1 MLVTF
6 SLVVIVFFKDVLK
19 DVLEEVFP
27 IFIAARMIGHERRFS
42 PTL

>member
-6 SLVVIVFFKDVLK
+6 SLVVIAFFK

-27 IFIAARMIGHERRFS
+27 IFIAARIIGHERRFS